1 MGIVLKRRDNAKIV
15 KHIYG
20 GIIDIILQE
29 HDIEKSKLFL
39 QSELKKLANGDFPLE
54 QLIISKSL
62 RADYKDPDKIAHKV
76 LADRM
81 SERDPGNKPNPS
93 DRIPYVYIEKKEKRG
108 ETILQGDRIE
118 HPNFIRENNLI
129 PDYKF
134 YITNQIMKPVMQ
146 IYELQM
152 KDPKKL
158 FEDVLR
164 TIDNRRNNV
173 SSIKNWFKA
182 IKS

>member
-1 MGIVLKRRDNAKIV
+1 M
-15 KHIYG
+15 
-20 GIIDIILQE
+20 
-29 HDIEKSKLFL
+29 
-39 QSELKKLANGDFPLE
+39 ANCQFALE

-62 RADYKDPDKIAHKV
+62 RADYKDPDRIAHKV

-93 DRIPYVYIEKKEKRG
+93 DRIPYVYIEKKEKKG
-108 ETILQGDRIE
+108 VNILQGDRIE
-118 HPNFIRENNLI
+118 HPNFIIENKLT
-129 PDYKF
+129 PDYRF
-134 YITNQIMKPVMQ
+134 YISNQIMKPVMQ

-164 TIDNRRNNV
+164 TIDNRRNKV
-173 SSIKNWFKA
+173 SSITNWFSSLK
-182 IKS
+182 